1 MTSRWQSRSVGSFPD
16 TLSSHPRVERLYR
29 SSQRAFQEL
38 IKVGLVEDTGYKIYS
53 AQAAGCAPIINALQ
67 KGTDEINPVK
77 PNTIANSIAIGN
89 PADGYYVLQAIRETG
104 GWGES
109 VTDEEILEGIH
120 PFGPNR
126 RNIYRACCG
135 YRSGCNQEAHPKW
148 QNSPEGVYRHQ
159 RYRQRL
165 QNSGSRR
172 PKGRKAINDHRHF
185 GKLRRNSTNTLTRR
199 QLPSRKLCKSVSALL
214 YFLQGSWQEFILV
227 SSHR

>member
-1 MTSRWQSRSVGSFPD
+1 MIMKGGTTLPKLAKGFPRTDQSRSGRRYRLQDLFC
-16 TLSSHPRVERLYR
+16 SSRR
-29 SSQRAFQEL
+29 
-38 IKVGLVEDTGYKIYS
+38 
-53 AQAAGCAPIINALQ
+53 CAPIINALQ

-77 PNTIANSIAIGN
+77 PNTIAIGN

-126 RNIYRACCG
+126 GNIYRACWG

-148 QNSPEGVYRHQ
+148 QNSPGGVYRHQ

-185 GKLRRNSTNTLTRR
+185 WKASTE
-199 QLPSRKLCKSVSALL
+199 L
-214 YFLQGSWQEFILV
+214 YEHINPTAITKPQAVEIQ
-227 SSHR
+227 SSIE

>member
-1 MTSRWQSRSVGSFPD
+1 
-16 TLSSHPRVERLYR
+16 VERLYR

-53 AQAAGCAPIINALQ
+53 AQAAGYAPIINALQ

-77 PNTIANSIAIGN
+77 PNTIARSIAIGN

-126 RNIYRACCG
+126 GNIYRACWG
-135 YRSGCNQEAHPKW
+135 YRSGCNQEAI
-148 QNSPEGVYRHQ
+148 QNGKIPPEESIVIRVTGNGYKTLEAVA
-159 RYRQRL
+159 
-165 QNSGSRR
+165 RR
-172 PKGRKAINDHRHF
+172 VEKPLTITATLESFDGT
-185 GKLRRNSTNTLTRR
+185 LRT
-199 QLPSRKLCKSVSALL
+199 
-214 YFLQGSWQEFILV
+214 
-227 SSHR
+227 H